1 MEACAALAADRLR
14 PAYEAGLSLDDGRR
28 MFVEVN
34 GLVAGDLTGA
44 PQPA

>member
-1 MEACAALAADRLR
+1 
-14 PAYEAGLSLDDGRR
+14 LSLEDGRR
-28 MFVEVN
+28 TFFEVS